1 MNTRLNSAARL
12 TLQNLQRYLAV
23 QEQHMTT
30 PDMMIDIDAIIKTQ
44 DLALPAS
51 VSQDRVQR
59 VLDARTSAILHC
71 QAYTKK
77 AKQPEGRKLKD
88 GH

>member
-1 MNTRLNSAARL
+1 MNTRRSAARL
-12 TLQNLQRYLAV
+12 TLQNLQLYLAEK
-23 QEQHMTT
+23 EQHMTT
-30 PDMMIDIDAIIKTQ
+30 PNMLIDIDAVIKKQ
-44 DLALPAS
+44 DLSLPAS

-71 QAYTKK
+71 QAYEKH
-77 AKQPEGRKLKD
+77 AKQNN

>member
-1 MNTRLNSAARL
+1 MNNRLTPAARL
-12 TLQNLQRYLAV
+12 TLQNLQLYLAGK
-23 QEQHMTT
+23 EQQMTT
-30 PDMMIDIDAIIKTQ
+30 PSMMVDIDAIINTQ
-44 DLALPAS
+44 DLSLPAS

-71 QAYTKK
+71 HAYEK
-77 AKQPEGRKLKD
+77 EVRKND